1 MPTVEPIGLVLVGA
15 AIVVGLVGIVLV
27 VIPGL
32 LLVWGAVAVW
42 ALVERTPL
50 AWGVLVL
57 ATVLA
62 LAGTV
67 VKYVLPGRR
76 MRDAGVPTRSIVVG
90 SLLGIVGFFLIP
102 VVGLFIGFVLG
113 IYLAERVRLPSHG
126 EAWPSTVHALKA
138 LGLSILIELLAGL
151 LIAGSWLLAAIVG

>member
-1 MPTVEPIGLVLVGA
+1 MPPVEPIGLVLVGA

-57 ATVLA
+57 ATVIA

-67 VKYVLPGRR
+67 VKYLLPGRR

-90 SLLGIVGFFLIP
+90 SLLGIVGFFVIP

-113 IYLAERVRLPSHG
+113 IYLAERVRLPGHA
-126 EAWPSTVHALKA
+126 EAWPATVHALKA
-138 LGLSILIELLAGL
+138 VGLSILIELLAGL

>member
-1 MPTVEPIGLVLVGA
+1 MPPVEPIGLVLVGA

-57 ATVLA
+57 ATLLA

-67 VKYVLPGRR
+67 VKYLLPGRR

-90 SLLGIVGFFLIP
+90 SLLGIVGFFVIP

-113 IYLAERVRLPSHG
+113 IYLAERVRVPG
-126 EAWPSTVHALKA
+126 HA
-138 LGLSILIELLAGL
+138 
-151 LIAGSWLLAAIVG
+151 

>member
-1 MPTVEPIGLVLVGA
+1 MPPVEPIGVVLVGA

-67 VKYVLPGRR
+67 VKYLLPGRR
-76 MRDAGVPTRSIVVG
+76 MRDAGVPIRSIVVG
-90 SLLGIVGFFLIP
+90 SLLGIVGFFVIP
-102 VVGLFIGFVLG
+102 IVGLFIGFVLG

-126 EAWPSTVHALKA
+126 EAWPATVHALKA
-138 LGLSILIELLAGL
+138 VGLSILIELLAGL

>member
-15 AIVVGLVGIVLV
+15 AIVVGLVGTVLV